1 MKKKLFYSLIVGVFG
16 ALLLAGCGGSS
27 NKVTCTGDIEEGGVK
42 YASAEI
48 EAEFDSSDKIKNVSA
63 SMTFESEEVASQY
76 YAYMTALSS
85 MAGDSVKLDAKLDG
99 KKVTIKNYDVI
110 ASANEEDNIIGI
122 SKKEFIE
129 KMESDKDVKVVCK

>member
-1 MKKKLFYSLIVGVFG
+1 
-16 ALLLAGCGGSS
+16 
-27 NKVTCTGDIEEGGVK
+27 
-42 YASAEI
+42 
-48 EAEFDSSDKIKNVSA
+48 
-63 SMTFESEEVASQY
+63 
-76 YAYMTALSS
+76 MTALSA